1 MDDILFMFGS
11 YNAQGPDPVD
21 GGSAAVDGT
30 GKFIKED
37 LSLDQFLEIS
47 L

>member
-1 MDDILFMFGS
+1 MLGS

-21 GGSAAVDGT
+21 GGSTAVNGA

-37 LSLDQFLEIS
+37 LSFDQPLEIS

>member
-1 MDDILFMFGS
+1 MFGF
-11 YNAQGPDPVD
+11 YNAERLHPVD
-21 GGSAAVDGT
+21 GGSTAVNGA

-37 LSLDQFLEIS
+37 LSLDQPLEIS